1 MDRNLLKNLTLAH
14 LSVGAPPMDTT
25 DAAAGAGFGAVGIR
39 ICARRPGEPFATP
52 VVGVPG
58 QAAALR
64 QRARDLGVRLSN
76 VSAYQ
81 FYPEVN
87 WPQMLPVIDALA
99 ELEVPVVVANS
110 FDPDSARFTER
121 FARYCEHA
129 ARVGARVALEFLP
142 YSGVRTLDAALA
154 VVHDSGATNA
164 GLLLDALHLQRSGS
178 TPAALRALPA
188 ERVIFAQ
195 LCDAPAS
202 PGPMSDEQ
210 LIEEARHARLPPG
223 EGGLPLDAFLDA
235 LPAGCEIE
243 YEVARA
249 DMRERSPLDKALAA
263 AADAQRYLGA
273 YRARAAASGR

>member
-1 MDRNLLKNLTLAH
+1 
-14 LSVGAPPMDTT
+14 
-25 DAAAGAGFGAVGIR
+25 
-39 ICARRPGEPFATP
+39 
-52 VVGVPG
+52 
-58 QAAALR
+58 
-64 QRARDLGVRLSN
+64 
-76 VSAYQ
+76 
-81 FYPEVN
+81 
-87 WPQMLPVIDALA
+87 
-99 ELEVPVVVANS
+99 VVANS

-121 FARYCEHA
+121 IARYCEHA

-243 YEVARA
+243 YEVARV
-249 DMRERSPLDKALAA
+249 DMRERTPLEKAQAA
-263 AADAQRYLGA
+263 AADGLRFMRVHL
-273 YRARAAASGR
+273 ARGESKAR